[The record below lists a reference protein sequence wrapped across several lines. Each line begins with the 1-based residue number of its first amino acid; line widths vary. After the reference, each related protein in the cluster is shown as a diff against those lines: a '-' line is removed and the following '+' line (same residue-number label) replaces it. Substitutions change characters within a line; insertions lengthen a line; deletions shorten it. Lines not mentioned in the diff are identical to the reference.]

1 MNAEAIVMP
10 TMKIAGAMTASE
22 SVGPLDIHQL
32 DELTSKTIESQG
44 QLDYL
49 RMILDIEEG
58 GFKYFDRASS
68 MNGEASR

>member
-1 MNAEAIVMP
+1 MP
-10 TMKIAGAMTASE
+10 TIKIAGAMTASA

-32 DELTSKTIESQG
+32 DELTSKTIEAQG

-49 RMILDIEEG
+49 RMFLDIEEG

-68 MNGEASR
+68 MNGGASR